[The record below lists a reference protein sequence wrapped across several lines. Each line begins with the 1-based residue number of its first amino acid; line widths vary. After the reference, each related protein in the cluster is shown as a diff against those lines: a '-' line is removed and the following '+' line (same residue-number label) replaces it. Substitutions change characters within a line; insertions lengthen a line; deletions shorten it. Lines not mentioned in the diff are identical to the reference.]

1 MEYFKHDINASE
13 DDKICELLAEEGYE
27 MLGYYWRFVEYLY
40 NRGGK
45 VNKAKLNSV
54 AWTLHMDSDKL
65 SRLVTGFG
73 LFCEDEKY
81 IYSQRVANEIEE
93 FEAVGRR
100 MSEIGKAG
108 GKASAKAKAQAC
120 GKRTVK
126 RAVSDSSSDDQAN
139 AQQNKIKENKI
150 NKNKKENKEK
160 NSSSLSGILPDGF
173 FYHPNSGEKCIEVD
187 GVLYDEDGNELNDAG
202 YKIIDFEL
210 RKSDVMF

>member
-1 MEYFKHDINASE
+1 
-13 DDKICELLAEEGYE
+13 
-27 MLGYYWRFVEYLY
+27 
-40 NRGGK
+40 
-45 VNKAKLNSV
+45 
-54 AWTLHMDSDKL
+54 MDSDKL

-210 RKSDVMF
+210 SKSDVMF